1 MDGSPPS
8 SWSQRARH
16 FAVTVLIVT
25 FALSFAVSFL
35 RAIAPVL
42 IFVAVVSVTAYSG
55 VLAARYRRSRW

>member
-8 SWSQRARH
+8 SWSQRARR

-25 FALSFAVSFL
+25 FALSFAVSVL

-42 IFVAVVSVTAYSG
+42 FIVAVVSVTAYVG
-55 VLAARYRRSRW
+55 VLVARYRRSRW